1 MPYMPGDYFLVCAR
15 TGQKIRRS
23 QAVVDGQTGLIVKRG
38 WEDPKHPLEMK
49 LLPRKPY
56 VPTLVRPE
64 PEDHF
69 LSANEVTASDL

>member
-1 MPYMPGDYFLVCAR
+1 MTYIPGDYFLTCAR

-38 WEDPKHPLEMK
+38 HEDPKHPLEMK

-69 LSANEVTASDL
+69 LSSNEVTASDL